1 MQPIVIQPKN
11 SSEQKFISEL
21 LGKLGIRSTALS
33 EELAEDIGLG
43 LLMREAN
50 TAERVDEAEVLRKL
64 KGK

>member
-11 SSEQKFISEL
+11 STELKFINEL

-43 LLMREAN
+43 IMMRE
-50 TAERVDEAEVLRKL
+50 TDTTDRVDEAEVMRKL
-64 KGK
+64 KGR